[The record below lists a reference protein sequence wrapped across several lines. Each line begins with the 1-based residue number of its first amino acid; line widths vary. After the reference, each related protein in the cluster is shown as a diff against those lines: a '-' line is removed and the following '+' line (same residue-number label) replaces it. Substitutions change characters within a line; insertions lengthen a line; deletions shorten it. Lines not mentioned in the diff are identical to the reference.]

1 MKLFQ
6 KTWVA
11 VTITAVMIA
20 AAIGIGWNRGQTAA
34 PVPAPT
40 GSAALDESLPTS
52 PYTTWI
58 LDDAG
63 VLSEQTEEQIC
74 LYNANWV
81 QRYDSLIAVAVMDGV
96 DGDLYDWAVDTASEI
111 GLSDTDGL
119 LAVDISQDAVQL
131 VVGQD
136 YPMSDSEITA
146 YTTNYMANDVYKG
159 DYNSAV
165 LKLFNAVNQYY
176 VDHYGLGY
184 MDTTVD
190 TSSSGS
196 TVATVIFL
204 LIIFLVIA
212 SVMDSIR
219 YSSYRRLYY
228 GVAAPP
234 YAFRPILF
242 WHGPSYG
249 WYRRRWHAP
258 PPPPPRGPRGP
269 GGPGGPRPGGPG
281 SRPGGGSGFN
291 GFSGPRNGGSRPSG
305 GSGSFRGG
313 GFGGSRGGGFS
324 GGGSRGGSSGGF
336 RGGGFSGGSFGGG
349 SRGGGFGGGRG
360 GGFGGGSRG
369 GGFR

>member
-1 MKLFQ
+1 MKIFQ

-11 VTITAVMIA
+11 VTVTAVMIA
-20 AAIGIGWNRGQTAA
+20 AAIGIGWSRGQNTPAVA
-34 PVPAPT
+34 PPT
-40 GSAALDESLPTS
+40 GNAALDESLATS
-52 PYTTWI
+52 DYVRWI

-63 VLSEQTEEQIC
+63 KLSDKTEQQIC

-96 DGDLYDWAVDTASEI
+96 DGDLYDWAVGTAKEFD
-111 GLSDTDGL
+111 LSRYDGV
-119 LAVDISQDAVQL
+119 LAIDVSQNAVQL

-146 YTTNYMANDVYKG
+146 YTTNYMADEVNKG
-159 DYNSAV
+159 NYDAAV
-165 LKLFNAVNQYY
+165 LKLFGALNQYY
-176 VDHYGLGY
+176 VDNYGLGY
-184 MDTTVD
+184 LDNTAAAA
-190 TSSSGS
+190 SSGES
-196 TVATVIFL
+196 TIATVIFL
-204 LIIFLVIA
+204 VIIFLVIA

-269 GGPGGPRPGGPG
+269 GGPG
-281 SRPGGGSGFN
+281 SRPGGGSSFN

-305 GSGSFRGG
+305 GSSSFRGG

-336 RGGGFSGGSFGGG
+336 RGGGFGGG

-360 GGFGGGSRG
+360 GGFGGGGSRG